1 MNNAQTALLLID
13 LQKESKYDLI
23 NLENVI
29 SNCRE
34 LISHAREINIP
45 IIYTRQINREDC
57 IGLSYREPLDAQRQ
71 PVFYNSSTADIE
83 VIDEIK
89 PHANDIIID
98 KYRWSAFFETSLDL
112 MLKSLEVK
120 NLIIGGLVTDGCL
133 MTTVFDAY
141 FRNYQINLVK
151 DICSTSS
158 TGAHMSSILIMCN
171 WVYGIE
177 VLDTPEMINKLKGK
191 DYKAWKWT
199 KADELKFNA
208 ENLREVF
215 SKLEE
220 KG

>member
-29 SNCRE
+29 SNCRK

-45 IIYTRQINREDC
+45 IIYTRQINRHDC
-57 IGLSYREPLDAQRQ
+57 IGLSYRELLDTQGE
-71 PVFYNSSTADIE
+71 PVFYNSSTENIE
-83 VIDEIK
+83 IIDEIK

-112 MLKSLEVK
+112 MLKSLEIK

-141 FRNYQINLVK
+141 FRDYQINLVR
-151 DICSTSS
+151 DICSTSNA
-158 TGAHMSSILIMCN
+158 GAHMSSILIMCN
-171 WVYGIE
+171 WIYGIE
-177 VLDTPEMINKLKGK
+177 VLDTMEMINKMKGK
-191 DYKAWKWT
+191 NYKSWKWSR
-199 KADELKFNA
+199 ADELKFN
-208 ENLREVF
+208 ENNLKDVF
-215 SKLEE
+215 AKLCP
-220 KG
+220 

>member
-1 MNNAQTALLLID
+1 MNTDQTALLIID
-13 LQKESKYDLI
+13 LQKESGYGLI
-23 NLENVI
+23 NLDNVI
-29 SNCRE
+29 SNCKE
-34 LISHAREINIP
+34 LIAHARKVNIP
-45 IIYTRQINREDC
+45 IIYTRQINRHDG
-57 IGLSYREPLDAQRQ
+57 IGLSFQEPLDKKGQ
-71 PVFYNSSTADIE
+71 PVFYNSSTENIE
-83 VIDEIK
+83 IMDGIK
-89 PHANDIIID
+89 PEKNDIIID

-112 MLKSLEVK
+112 MLKGLKVK

-141 FRNYQINLVK
+141 FRNYKINLVK
-151 DICSTSS
+151 DICSTSN

-177 VLDTPEMINKLKGK
+177 VLDTMEMINKMKGK

-199 KADELKFNA
+199 RADELKFNE